1 MIEKDGRFSKGLH
14 ELSRRDFLAMAGI
27 GAGAL
32 ALGGCGALG
41 SRDEGGGSTAGTS
54 GVKEYAFDVAP
65 QEVDIGGRTFPTWG
79 YDGGLP
85 GPEIRIG
92 QGDTLRVRLNNR
104 LPEDTTIH
112 WHGQPIVN
120 DMDGVPDITQPP
132 IESGEE
138 FVYEFVVPAAGT
150 YFYHSHVGLQL
161 DRGVYGPLIV
171 EPEQETVSYDR
182 EFTLMLDDWL
192 DGVDGR
198 IPEDELENLRSG
210 GSEMLESM
218 EGMEGDMSGM
228 EGMEGMEGM
237 GGGGGEPARTP
248 PDTIYPYYLING
260 RPPEDPEELEVEQGE
275 RVRLRMINASSATI
289 YRVALAGHR
298 LSATH
303 TDGQSVEPVEADVVR
318 IGPGERYD
326 VIVEADNPGVWQ
338 LAAEAEGTE
347 KLARAVFR
355 YQGDGGDAPPADQMP
370 SELNG
375 ELLLY
380 DMLRAAPEAESIP
393 GGEPDNVARLVLDG
407 DEETYVWTING
418 QTFEEA
424 NRIEVERD
432 EKVRFEFDN
441 RSDMPHPM
449 HLHGHFF
456 QVDNGTGQGPI
467 KDTVLVEPMQ
477 ELAVDWVADNPGEWA
492 MHCHLLYHQEGG
504 MMRVVNVA

>member
-1 MIEKDGRFSKGLH
+1 MIEKSNGLFRGLG
-14 ELSRRDFLAMAGI
+14 ELSRRGFLTMAGL

-41 SRDEGGGSTAGTS
+41 TQSRAGGSTTGGS

-65 QEVDIGGRTFPTWG
+65 QEVDIGGQSFPTWG
-79 YDGGLP
+79 YNGGIP
-85 GPEIRIG
+85 GPEIRVR
-92 QGDTLRVRLNNR
+92 QGDTLRVRLNNQ
-104 LPEDTTIH
+104 LPEGTTIH

-120 DMDGVPDITQPP
+120 DMDGVPDVTQPQ

-150 YFYHSHVGLQL
+150 YFYHSHVGTQL
-161 DRGVYGPLIV
+161 DRAVYGPLIV
-171 EPEQETVSYDR
+171 EPENETVSSDR

-198 IPEDELENLRSG
+198 TPQDELETLESG
-210 GSEMLESM
+210 GSAMA
-218 EGMEGDMSGM
+218 GMEMGGM
-228 EGMEGMEGM
+228 DM

-260 RPPEDPEELEVEQGE
+260 RTPEDPEELEVGEGE
-275 RVRLRMINASSATI
+275 RVRLRMINTSSATI

-298 LSATH
+298 LSVTH
-303 TDGQSVEPVEADVVR
+303 TDGQPVEPVEADVVR
-318 IGPGERYD
+318 LGPGERYD
-326 VIVEADNPGVWQ
+326 AIVEANSPGVWQ
-338 LAAEAEGTE
+338 LAAETEGTE

-355 YQGDGGDAPPADQMP
+355 YQGAGGDAPVADEMP

-380 DMLRAAPEAESIP
+380 DVLRAAPEAESVP
-393 GGEPDNVARLVLDG
+393 EGEPDDVVGLVLDG
-407 DEETYVWTING
+407 NEETYVWTING
-418 QTFEEA
+418 ETFEEA
-424 NRIEVERD
+424 DRIEIERD
-432 EKVRFEFDN
+432 QKVRFEFEN

-456 QVDNGTGQGPI
+456 QVDNGSGRGPI
-467 KDTVLVEPMQ
+467 KDTVMVEPMQ
-477 ELAVDWVADNPGEWA
+477 KLAIDWFADNPGPWA